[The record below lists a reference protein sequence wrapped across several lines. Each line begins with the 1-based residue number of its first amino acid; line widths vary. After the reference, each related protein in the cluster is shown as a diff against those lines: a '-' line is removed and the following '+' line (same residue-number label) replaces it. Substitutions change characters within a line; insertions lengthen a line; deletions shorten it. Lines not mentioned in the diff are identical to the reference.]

1 MTNFDLMVNSWIY
14 TKVNRLIKIT
24 TQRRITMSD
33 TQELK
38 ELILDLKN
46 QLQNQLQ
53 LHSQQLQLHS
63 QKVEMELKSVRTELK
78 TLEDKTDNELKRLN
92 DKFDIKFE
100 ALEKTVD
107 IRFKALEN
115 KVDDKFNGWEK
126 RLERAELVGNASV
139 TAIFIGVAGALAK
152 FVFFN
157 N

>member
-1 MTNFDLMVNSWIY
+1 MVNSWIY

-46 QLQNQLQ
+46 
-53 LHSQQLQLHS
+53 QLQLHS

-126 RLERAELVGNASV
+126 PLERAELVGNASV